1 MARRLLGILAIVGVA
16 GLAACQAERPLEP
29 DAGGPVAVQQGALQG
44 PDAALPQDL
53 TWQDGHAD
61 VVVTLRYAGRQ
72 DEDDPSR
79 SARLARQVDGL
90 LRALDPGDLLVTRRY
105 GLLPALAGRVTP
117 RGLAHL
123 RSQAEVTDIEADR
136 LVQTDTLPA
145 RIVQATAAHT
155 QRGLTGQG
163 VRVAVLDSGVD
174 AAHPDLAGRVD
185 AQHCFAQGGCP
196 PLGKTEGT
204 LATDQNGHG
213 THVASLLLGAGKVAP
228 VGVAPGARLVAVR
241 VLGPK
246 GTGPTSDV
254 LAGLDWLAQQ
264 AVPLGVR
271 VLNLSLGGQTTY
283 AGTCDAKDTATAK
296 AVQLL
301 RKKGVAV
308 FAAAGNDAAVAG
320 LSSPACLS
328 GVTSVGATYSA
339 SYGPQTFPG
348 LCADAKSGST
358 MLACFSNRSAG
369 LDLVAPGA
377 FLTGAAPGGGKA
389 VMAGT
394 SQATPIAAGVAT
406 LLVGCKPSLGPDA
419 LQAVLQQTG
428 KPVLDPVSGHVF
440 ALVQALDAAKVACP

>member
-1 MARRLLGILAIVGVA
+1 MVRNILGILCVGLV
-16 GLAACQAERPLEP
+16 LAACQVDRPLTEQP
-29 DAGGPVAVQQGALQG
+29 EEQANVVEAALQG
-44 PDAALPQDL
+44 PQVPPPEDL
-53 TWQDGHAD
+53 AWHDGRAD
-61 VVVTLRYAGRQ
+61 VVVSLRDLEPPNG
-72 DEDDPSR
+72 DDDA
-79 SARLARQVDGL
+79 ARVQRLSQVADRVLAALPPGEWSL
-90 LRALDPGDLLVTRRY
+90 LRRYRLV
-105 GLLPALAGRVTP
+105 PALAGRVTAH
-117 RGLAHL
+117 GLAVL
-123 RSQAEVTDIEADR
+123 RTLPDVTDIQADL
-136 LVQTDTLPA
+136 LVHSDALPA
-145 RIVQATAAHT
+145 RIVQATAAHK
-155 QRGLTGQG
+155 QRRLNGQG
-163 VRVAVLDSGVD
+163 VRVAVIDSGVD
-174 AAHPDLAGRVD
+174 ASHPDLAGRID

-196 PLGKTEGT
+196 PLGQSEGK

-228 VGVAPGARLVAVR
+228 EGIAPAARLVAVR

-271 VLNLSLGGQTTY
+271 VLNLSLGGQKTY
-283 AGTCDAKDTATAK
+283 AGTCDAKDPATAK
-296 AVQLL
+296 ALQLL

-308 FAAAGNDAAVAG
+308 FAAAGNDAALAG

-328 GVTSVGATYSA
+328 GVTSVGATYSS

-348 LCADAKSGST
+348 LCADAKSGT
-358 MLACFSNRSAG
+358 GVMTCFSNRSAG

-377 FLTGAAPGGGKA
+377 FLTGAGLGGGTV

-428 KPVLDPVSGHVF
+428 KPLLDPASGHVF
-440 ALVQALDAAKVACP
+440 PLVQALAAAQVACP